1 MPDTQGGWQAE
12 LSTNRLGIGCC
23 GAAKQGVYGL
33 LLGTRTKHPGMGE
46 SNKWQIVG
54 HTNPPHP
61 ARAWALRIREPID
74 LSLRNFGPIVFGL
87 FLGVSCPRPSN
98 SQTAHPRWDGPI
110 RVIKV
115 ALSTHPLGALA

>member
-54 HTNPPHP
+54 HTNLLHP

-74 LSLRNFGPIVFGL
+74 LSLRNFGPIV
-87 FLGVSCPRPSN
+87 LGCFWAFRAPGPQIVK
-98 SQTAHPRWDGPI
+98 RWSIPDGT
-110 RVIKV
+110 VQ
-115 ALSTHPLGALA
+115 SE

>member
-1 MPDTQGGWQAE
+1 MPNTQGGWQAE

-54 HTNPPHP
+54 HTNPLHP
-61 ARAWALRIREPID
+61 ARAWALRIREAID
-74 LSLRNFGPIVFGL
+74 LSLRKLCQLCLFCFWAFRVPGP
-87 FLGVSCPRPSN
+87 
-98 SQTAHPRWDGPI
+98 
-110 RVIKV
+110 
-115 ALSTHPLGALA
+115 

>member
-61 ARAWALRIREPID
+61 ARAWAPRIMEAID
-74 LSLRNFGPIVFGL
+74 LSPSNSDPRATWVLA
-87 FLGVSCPRPSN
+87 VSCPRSHIGKPTDIARSDN
-98 SQTAHPRWDGPI
+98 PI
-110 RVIKV
+110 R
-115 ALSTHPLGALA
+115 

>member
-1 MPDTQGGWQAE
+1 MPNTQGGWQAE

-61 ARAWALRIREPID
+61 ARDWAPRIREAID
-74 LSLRNFGPIVFGL
+74 LSLRNSHQWA
-87 FLGVSCPRPSN
+87 LGVGGLREVGLGSKVSNQKSILVNPPR
-98 SQTAHPRWDGPI
+98 TVG
-110 RVIKV
+110 
-115 ALSTHPLGALA
+115 

>member
-33 LLGTRTKHPGMGE
+33 LLGTRTTHPGMGE

-54 HTNPPHP
+54 HTNPLHP
-61 ARAWALRIREPID
+61 AQAWALRIRGPID
-74 LSLRNFGPIVFGL
+74 LSLRNSDQSHLWVLVVSQPQIPIG
-87 FLGVSCPRPSN
+87 
-98 SQTAHPRWDGPI
+98 QTDRHTA
-110 RVIKV
+110 
-115 ALSTHPLGALA
+115 